1 MSPDPADEFRQSLGA
16 YVDALEAARD
26 SLTTDVDSAA
36 SVRRM
41 AERLE
46 SASGRHGFRTIQIAA
61 RAVQLSEGKE
71 VAGAVDRLL
80 YALLNAVSVDGVR
93 DTTVLIV
100 EDDAVFSRLLQ
111 KVLARNGRHLE
122 IAERASDMLKVFR
135 TRWVDL
141 IVLDIGLPDMDGRE
155 VLTALRKN
163 PVTEKVP
170 ILILSARDEPWI
182 EAECLALGADRFMAK
197 PVDPMA
203 LDAVVTALLAPP
215 IVVPNSS
222 PTIAPPVAPVGA
234 PAPPAPEA
242 AEPAVKEV
250 LLAEHDPLTSQIIRH
265 RLGREGYLV
274 RHFTSGTAALQAAK
288 SLTPVVVILDAMTPG
303 IDGIELLHQ
312 LRQLAHYKTTP
323 ILVLSDI
330 GSEREVVRALE
341 AGADDCVRKPF
352 SPTELVAR
360 VERLLKR
367 Q

>member
-1 MSPDPADEFRQSLGA
+1 MTTEDVEQFRQSLAA

-26 SLTTDVDSAA
+26 PMATDLESST

-46 SASGRHGFRTIQIAA
+46 AAAGRHGFRTVQIAA

-71 VAGAVDRLL
+71 LAGAVDRLL
-80 YALLNAVSVDGVR
+80 YALLNAVAVDGVR
-93 DTTVLIV
+93 ETTVLIV
-100 EDDAVFSRLLQ
+100 EDDVVFSRLLQ
-111 KVLARNGRHLE
+111 KVLARSGRHLE

-170 ILILSARDEPWI
+170 ILILSARDEPWV
-182 EAECLALGADRFMAK
+182 EAECLALGADRFLAK
-197 PVDPMA
+197 PVDPLA
-203 LDAVVTALLAPP
+203 LDAIVTGLLAPP
-215 IVVPNSS
+215 PPLAAAEAAAPVVP
-222 PTIAPPVAPVGA
+222 P
-234 PAPPAPEA
+234 PPALQVP
-242 AEPAVKEV
+242 VVREV

-288 SLTPVVVILDAMTPG
+288 SLTPSVVILDAMTPG
-303 IDGIELLHQ
+303 IDGIEMLHLL
-312 LRQLAHYKTTP
+312 REMPHYRTTP

-330 GSEREVVRALE
+330 GSEREVVRALD
-341 AGADDCVRKPF
+341 AGADDCIRKPF
-352 SPTELVAR
+352 SPTELLAR

-367 Q
+367 A

>member
-1 MSPDPADEFRQSLGA
+1 MASEPAEEFRQSLGA

-26 SLTTDVDSAA
+26 SLTTDLDSAA

-46 SASGRHGFRTIQIAA
+46 AASGRHGFRTIQIAA

-170 ILILSARDEPWI
+170 ILILSAHDEPWI

-215 IVVPNSS
+215 AAVRAAPN
-222 PTIAPPVAPVGA
+222 
-234 PAPPAPEA
+234 APPAITVTVAPPAEP
-242 AEPAVKEV
+242 AEPAVREV

-288 SLTPVVVILDAMTPG
+288 SLTPVMVILDAMTPG